1 MTKRYIRK
9 SELLG
14 YLYRQNIDI
23 KMSASRYFDE
33 QFAAMCIL
41 AGIWLP
47 SVKLDMA
54 LASPNCSDDMEERID
69 RQTSTRCEINQEIRC
84 STAHKSGVR
93 LQPEV

>member
-47 SVKLDMA
+47 RVKFDMA
-54 LASPNCSDDMEERID
+54 LASPNCSDDMEED
-69 RQTSTRCEINQEIRC
+69 RQINVD
-84 STAHKSGVR
+84 A
-93 LQPEV
+93 L